1 MVSSEMVGK
10 RSCREGILSVMS
22 RLYARRLQLVKRPG
36 RETMEENASPMS
48 LSIRRPLLILMW
60 TSLGIGIV
68 AGALYLGNEL
78 RKRRLANRTP
88 YESYSH
94 AGEDQIFNGTEYGVG
109 I

>member
-1 MVSSEMVGK
+1 M
-10 RSCREGILSVMS
+10 
-22 RLYARRLQLVKRPG
+22 YARRLEVVQPAG
-36 RETMEENASPMS
+36 PETVMEEDTTRMN
-48 LSIRRPLLILMW
+48 LSIRRPLMILMW

-78 RKRRLANRTP
+78 RKKRLANRTP

-94 AGEDQIFNGTEYGVG
+94 AGEDQMFNGTEYGVG

>member
-1 MVSSEMVGK
+1 
-10 RSCREGILSVMS
+10 MS
-22 RLYARRLQLVKRPG
+22 KMYARRLEIVQPAGPQTV
-36 RETMEENASPMS
+36 MEEDTTQMN
-48 LSIRRPLLILMW
+48 LSIRRPLMILMW

-88 YESYSH
+88 YDSYSH
-94 AGEDQIFNGTEYGVG
+94 AGEEMFNGTEYGVG

>member
-1 MVSSEMVGK
+1 
-10 RSCREGILSVMS
+10 MS
-22 RLYARRLQLVKRPG
+22 RLYARALQLVKRSGP
-36 RETMEENASPMS
+36 ETMEENTSSMS

-78 RKRRLANRTP
+78 RKRRLANRTH

>member
-1 MVSSEMVGK
+1 MV
-10 RSCREGILSVMS
+10 
-22 RLYARRLQLVKRPG
+22 
-36 RETMEENASPMS
+36 EEDDIQMN
-48 LSIRRPLLILMW
+48 LSIRRPLMILMW

-78 RKRRLANRTP
+78 RKKRLANRTP

-94 AGEDQIFNGTEYGVG
+94 AGEDQGFNGTEYGVG